1 MKTVMDIRALARHL
15 DLSIG
20 TVSRALNNRK
30 DVRPATR
37 LRVLEAAVA
46 LGYSPNQS
54 GQNLRRGETRTVAF
68 VLTPSPDSSEYGDPF
83 FMALFEG
90 IQAGLAAR
98 PLDLVVLLS
107 RRDEDQLA
115 FLRRAVA
122 RGSADG
128 WLLSATMRH
137 DPRIDFLIERRIPFA
152 TLGRSL
158 SGGSQPWLDLDFENV
173 AHQAVAR
180 LSGAGHR
187 RIAVADP
194 ASDINLGHVFAQGY
208 RDALACAGLEFD
220 PALLI
225 RTGTDEAGGYAAISG
240 LLELAEP
247 PTAVILNGE
256 NAAIGAYRRLREAG
270 LAPGR
275 DMSVIGLR
283 DTPACRALTP
293 ALTCFTLSVRDLG
306 RKLAEILLTAIP
318 DREAVPAAATAPVQL
333 LWPMQLLPGTSD
345 GPVPESLPC

>member
-1 MKTVMDIRALARHL
+1 MKTPMDIRALARHL

-37 LRVLEAAVA
+37 LRVLEAAAA

-54 GQNLRRGETRTVAF
+54 GQNLRRGETRTIAF

-90 IQAGLAAR
+90 IQAGLAPR
-98 PLDLVVLLS
+98 HLDLVILLS

-122 RGSADG
+122 RGLADG
-128 WLLSATMRH
+128 WLLSATMRR
-137 DPRIDFLIERRIPFA
+137 DPRIEFMIERNIPFA

-158 SGGSQPWLDLDFENV
+158 SGGSQPWLDLDFEGV
-173 AHQAVAR
+173 ARAAVAR
-180 LSGAGHR
+180 LAGAGHR
-187 RIAVADP
+187 RIAVTDP
-194 ASDINLGHVFAQGY
+194 ASDINLGHVFAEGY
-208 RDALACAGLEFD
+208 CEALALAELPFD

-225 RTGTDEAGGYAAISG
+225 RTETDDAGGYAAMSR
-240 LLELAEP
+240 LLKLAEP

-270 LAPGR
+270 LIPGR
-275 DMSVIGLR
+275 DVSVIGLR

-293 ALTCFTLSVRDLG
+293 SLTCFTLSVRDLG
-306 RKLAEILLTAIP
+306 RKLAEILLAAIP
-318 DREAVPAAATAPVQL
+318 ERDADPKAGVQPIQL
-333 LWPMQLLPGTSD
+333 LWPMRLVPGASD
-345 GPVPESLPC
+345 GPVPGSPPS